1 MIRRGDGSTMRCYA
15 PRVFVLMDAD
25 GGMINCTNGRPL
37 DNAARTPL
45 SRILASAQMR
55 EVQRAAPHCTHGCVG
70 PAKMEGTILYSLG
83 PSAVVHYL
91 LRALFHRAL
100 PPDAGE
106 GSCAAIA
113 ADAHPRWYVTSVP
126 FNLRCG

>member
-1 MIRRGDGSTMRCYA
+1 MLAEADAVVVSLDAADAGIHDAMRGLPGLHE
-15 PRVFVLMDAD
+15 RVLR
-25 GGMINCTNGRPL
+25 GIG
-37 DNAARTPL
+37 
-45 SRILASAQMR
+45 
-55 EVQRAAPHCTHGCVG
+55 
-70 PAKMEGTILYSLG
+70 MEGTILYSLS

-91 LRALFHRAL
+91 LKALFHRAL

-113 ADAHPRWYVTSVP
+113 ADAHPRWYITSVP